1 MIKLKNQL
9 TELIN
14 TFNEEINGIGDIIDD
29 HISDLRDEVNNNI
42 VNNDTSVVLY
52 VNDRLN
58 TLYSSI
64 TDIKD
69 SYATK

>member
-14 TFNEEINGIGDIIDD
+14 TSNEEINGIGDIIDD
-29 HISDLRDEVNNNI
+29 HISDLRDEGNNNI
-42 VNNDTSVVLY
+42 VNNDTSVVLQI
-52 VNDRLN
+52 NDRLN

-64 TDIKD
+64 TDKRE
-69 SYATK
+69 K